1 MALFITIDLNPT
13 PTQTGG
19 DDCFQP
25 AVIGVV
31 RVVSFYIY
39 AQHTNSHD
47 YTDKFLFGCEMS
59 RWPIICG

>member
-31 RVVSFYIY
+31 RVVRVTGSTSKRR
-39 AQHTNSHD
+39 AQ
-47 YTDKFLFGCEMS
+47 GE
-59 RWPIICG
+59 